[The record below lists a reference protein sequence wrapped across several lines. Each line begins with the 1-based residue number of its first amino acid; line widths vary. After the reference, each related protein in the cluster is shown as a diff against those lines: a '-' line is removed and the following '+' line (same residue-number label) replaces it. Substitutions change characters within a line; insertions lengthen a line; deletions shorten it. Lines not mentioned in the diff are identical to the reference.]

1 MSDKS
6 KVYDNL
12 RQSGLEPELVQALV
26 DLAIS
31 EDLMGGVDV
40 TSLATIPE
48 TQISQLDL
56 VTRSAGVIAGIDIA
70 SLVFLSISDKK
81 IEVEK
86 CVTDGSTVDA
96 KTCVLSVK
104 GETVDLLTAER
115 TALNFLGHLSGIA
128 TITKKWVKEILSG
141 IATITNKW
149 VKEISGTEAK
159 IRDTRKTTPGLR
171 LLEKYAVRAGG
182 GTNHRMSLNDQALIK
197 DNHIVAAGSIKKAIE
212 KVKDKFPE
220 LAFEVEVDNLDQISE
235 ALSANAELILLDNF
249 SIEDLRK
256 AVTLVNKKAKLEASG
271 GITFENARKI
281 AETGVDYLAVGA
293 LTHSAPVLDIGG
305 DLRTVR

>member
-6 KVYDNL
+6 KVFDNL

-115 TALNFLGHLSGIA
+115 TALNFLGH
-128 TITKKWVKEILSG
+128 LSG

>member
-6 KVYDNL
+6 KVYENL

-31 EDLMGGVDV
+31 EDLMGGTDV

-81 IEVEK
+81 IELEK
-86 CVTDGSTVDA
+86 CVNDGSVVEA
-96 KTCVLSVK
+96 RTCVLSAR

-128 TITKKWVKEILSG
+128 TM
-141 IATITNKW
+141 TNKW

-197 DNHIVAAGSIKKAIE
+197 DNHIVAAGSIKKAVE

-220 LAFEVEVDNLDQISE
+220 LAFEVEVDNLDQLAE

>member
-86 CVTDGSTVDA
+86 CVNDGSIVDA
-96 KTCVLSVK
+96 KTCVLSAK

-128 TITKKWVKEILSG
+128 TM
-141 IATITNKW
+141 TNKW

-197 DNHIVAAGSIKKAIE
+197 DNHIVASGSIKKAIE
-212 KVKDKFPE
+212 KVNDKFPE

>member
-31 EDLMGGVDV
+31 EDLMGGTDV

-56 VTRSAGVIAGIDIA
+56 VTRSAGVIAGIEIA

-86 CVTDGSTVDA
+86 CVSDGSVVAA

-128 TITKKWVKEILSG
+128 TV
-141 IATITNKW
+141 TNKW

-171 LLEKYAVRAGG
+171 LLEKYAVRVGG

-220 LAFEVEVDNLDQISE
+220 LAFEIEVDNLAQLSE
-235 ALSANAELILLDNF
+235 ALSANSELILLDNF
-249 SIEDLRK
+249 SIEDLKK
-256 AVTLVNKKAKLEASG
+256 AVALVNKKAKLEASG
-271 GITFENARKI
+271 GITFENVRKI

>member
-115 TALNFLGHLSGIA
+115 TALNFLGH
-128 TITKKWVKEILSG
+128 LSG

-271 GITFENARKI
+271 GIAFENARKI